1 MAGYQVMPRM
11 SPERYA
17 ALEEDIV
24 ANGVQEPIKV
34 SEDGVIVDGHHRDE
48 IARKHDLHCPRIVI
62 KGDAAYLRDRA
73 FVLNSARRDLT
84 TEERRGL
91 VEKSLRSDPI
101 LRDSD
106 HARRTGT
113 DPRTV
118 KRIREAKGIPTPDDV
133 IREAVEENPGKSS
146 REIARELGV
155 GKDTVRSVRG
165 GGKPANVDF
174 PPPEDRTPEPA
185 PKLQAVPEP
194 QPIEEEEPTTQPTWE
209 EVAQIPPE
217 RLKNVAKPKAINIPQ
232 DDLDALNSPG
242 IPLAPEP
249 KPGEKRIFKPLDE
262 NYHNPKKHL
271 IDLMSHL
278 KKASKAIEDAIFT
291 AGHIDSWDGGP
302 ISGDLRDLLDQLDS
316 TLNGGSFDAE
326 LARLIEGE
334 KQ

>member
-1 MAGYQVMPRM
+1 MTEIDISA
-11 SPERYA
+11 SYA
-17 ALEEDIV
+17 
-24 ANGVQEPIKV
+24 
-34 SEDGVIVDGHHRDE
+34 
-48 IARKHDLHCPRIVI
+48 
-62 KGDAAYLRDRA
+62 
-73 FVLNSARRDLT
+73 RDLT
-84 TEERRGL
+84 DRIKTGMEVIWDLIKEAYQSRAWTVLGYASWDDYCTREFGASRIKLPREERQEIVSSMREIGMSTRAIASATG
-91 VEKSLRSDPI
+91 VSQKTIS
-101 LRDSD
+101 RDTSGESFD
-106 HARRTGT
+106 SPAPVTGT
-113 DPRTV
+113 D
-118 KRIREAKGIPTPDDV
+118 
-133 IREAVEENPGKSS
+133 GK
-146 REIARELGV
+146 
-155 GKDTVRSVRG
+155 TY
-165 GGKPANVDF
+165 
-174 PPPEDRTPEPA
+174 T

-217 RLKNVAKPKAINIPQ
+217 RLKNIPKPKAINIPQ

-242 IPLAPEP
+242 IPLPPEP
-249 KPGEKRIFKPLDE
+249 KPGEKQIFKPLDE

-291 AGHIDSWDGGP
+291 ASHIDSWDGGP